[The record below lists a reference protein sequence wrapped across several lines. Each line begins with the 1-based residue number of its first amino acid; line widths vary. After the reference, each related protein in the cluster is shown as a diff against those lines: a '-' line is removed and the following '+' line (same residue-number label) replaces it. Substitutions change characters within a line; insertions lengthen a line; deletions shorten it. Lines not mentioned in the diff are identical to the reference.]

1 MRFVILGPDTL
12 SGDTSTQTGVATSVF
27 ATFDH
32 AFAIEGLSGPGAAP
46 SLLCVRALADLTAD
60 TPVAVSDLVGAAS
73 QGATAVRALSR
84 VPGLGSF
91 YVLLDANVLARF
103 SWSGAGV
110 VQDDL
115 DAGTAG
121 VQAVGLAAIAPGAT
135 SIGVLAGAYP
145 P

>member
-1 MRFVILGPDTL
+1 V
-12 SGDTSTQTGVATSVF
+12 
-27 ATFDH
+27 
-32 AFAIEGLSGPGAAP
+32 
-46 SLLCVRALADLTAD
+46 D
-60 TPVAVSDLVGAAS
+60 TPLAVSDLVGAAS

-84 VPGLGSF
+84 VPGVGSF
-91 YVLLDANVLARF
+91 YVLLDANALARF

-121 VQAVGLAAIAPGAT
+121 VQAVGLGAIAPGAT
-135 SIGVLAGAYP
+135 SIGVLSGAYP